1 LLSPPQI
8 NDTFIL
14 RGLRAEKKMA
24 IAPDRNGTIRCRYC
38 GQLNQTRAEGTGE
51 ARCGRCRL
59 PLSDRP
65 HKKFPELNK
74 HEYVHPADSRALAAL
89 RAIPGIDSALKKF
102 LAVTGESAIR
112 VIFMASAVH
121 VTPKQC
127 PDLYAK
133 LQVAC
138 TTLGVDLPELFV
150 QQNPTVNAF
159 TGGVERPVIVL
170 HSSLI
175 ERLTDEEVLAV
186 IAHEVG
192 HIHAEHV
199 LYLTAARL
207 LEALANVA
215 LANAPI
221 AKAATTI
228 LSGTMRAA
236 LLAWARRAE
245 LSCDRAALLVTQDP
259 DVVGRTLMK
268 LCGGTFA
275 SKVDYREFLNQA
287 RDFQK
292 NYDEHMLDRFWAD
305 VISSGLTHPFP
316 VWRVSEILRWVDS
329 GEYKRL
335 LNGANASIDA

>member
-1 LLSPPQI
+1 MSEITPASI
-8 NDTFIL
+8 ENDREF
-14 RGLRAEKKMA
+14 
-24 IAPDRNGTIRCRYC
+24 IRCRYC
-38 GQLNQTRAEGTGE
+38 GQRNQTRAEGGS
-51 ARCGRCRL
+51 AKCGRCRL
-59 PLSDRP
+59 PLSDGP
-65 HKKFPELNK
+65 HKKFADLDK

-89 RAIPGIDSALKKF
+89 RTIPGIDSALKKL

-112 VIFMASAVH
+112 VIFMASAVK
-121 VTPKQC
+121 VSPEQC
-127 PDLYAK
+127 PDLHAK

-138 TTLGVDLPELFV
+138 TTLGVDMPDLFV
-150 QQNPTVNAF
+150 HQSPIVNAF

-186 IAHEVG
+186 VAHEVG

-207 LEALANVA
+207 IEALANVA
-215 LANAPI
+215 LAATPI
-221 AKAATTI
+221 ATIITQI

-245 LSCDRAALLVTQDP
+245 LSCDRAALLVTQDQN
-259 DVVGRTLMK
+259 VIGRTMMK

-275 SKVDYREFLNQA
+275 SKVDYEQFLAQA

-292 NYDEHMLDRFWAD
+292 NYDEKALDRFWAD
-305 VISSGLTHPFP
+305 IISSGMTHPFP
-316 VWRVSEILRWVDS
+316 VWRVSEILKWVDS
-329 GEYKRL
+329 GDYKRL
-335 LNGANASIDA
+335 MTGEAQSAAA

>member
-1 LLSPPQI
+1 MADNESALT
-8 NDTFIL
+8 NDNH
-14 RGLRAEKKMA
+14 EY
-24 IAPDRNGTIRCRYC
+24 IRCRYC
-38 GQLNQTRAEGTGE
+38 GQRNQVRAEGGT

-59 PLSDRP
+59 HLSDEP
-65 HKKFPELNK
+65 HKKFADLDK
-74 HEYVHPADSRALAAL
+74 HEYVHPADSKALAAL
-89 RAIPGIDSALKKF
+89 RTIPGIDSALKKL

-112 VIFMASAVH
+112 VIFTASAVK

-127 PDLYAK
+127 PDLHAK
-133 LQVAC
+133 LQIAC
-138 TTLGVDLPELFV
+138 TTLGVDMPELFV
-150 QQNPTVNAF
+150 QQSPVVNAF

-186 IAHEVG
+186 VAHEVG

-207 LEALANVA
+207 LEFLANTA
-215 LANAPI
+215 LF
-221 AKAATTI
+221 ATPLGAVVKQI
-228 LSGTMRAA
+228 VSGTMRAA

-259 DVVGRTLMK
+259 HVIGRTMMK

-275 SKVDYREFLNQA
+275 SKVDYEQFLEQA

-292 NYDEHMLDRFWAD
+292 NYDEKALDRFWAD
-305 VISSGLTHPFP
+305 IISSGMTHPFP
-316 VWRVSEILRWVDS
+316 VWRVSEILQWVES

-335 LNGANASIDA
+335 MTGEAQESAAA

>member
-1 LLSPPQI
+1 MRDIEPLPIDQGHESL
-8 NDTFIL
+8 
-14 RGLRAEKKMA
+14 
-24 IAPDRNGTIRCRYC
+24 RCRFC
-38 GQLNQTRAEGTGE
+38 GQLNHTKEAPGT

-59 PLSDRP
+59 TLSDVP
-65 HKKFPELNK
+65 HKKFADLDK
-74 HEYVHPADSRALAAL
+74 HSYVHPSDSRALAAL
-89 RAIPGIDSALKKF
+89 RTIPGIDSALKKL

-112 VIFMASAVH
+112 VIFTASAVK

-133 LQVAC
+133 LQIAC

-150 QQNPTVNAF
+150 QQSPIVNAF

-170 HSSLI
+170 YSQLL

-186 IAHEVG
+186 VAHEVG

-207 LEALANVA
+207 IEFL
-215 LANAPI
+215 
-221 AKAATTI
+221 ATTAVMI
-228 LSGTMRAA
+228 SPLAAIVKELLTLTMRAA

-245 LSCDRAALLVTQDP
+245 LSCDRAALLVTQDA
-259 DVVGRTLMK
+259 DVIGRTMMK

-275 SKVDYREFLNQA
+275 SRVDYDQFLAQA

-292 NYDEHMLDRFWAD
+292 TYDDKALDRFWAD
-305 VISSGLTHPFP
+305 VITAGLSHPFP
-316 VWRVSEILRWVDS
+316 VWRVSETLKWVES
-329 GEYKRL
+329 GEYKAL
-335 LNGANASIDA
+335 MNEEPQTAAA